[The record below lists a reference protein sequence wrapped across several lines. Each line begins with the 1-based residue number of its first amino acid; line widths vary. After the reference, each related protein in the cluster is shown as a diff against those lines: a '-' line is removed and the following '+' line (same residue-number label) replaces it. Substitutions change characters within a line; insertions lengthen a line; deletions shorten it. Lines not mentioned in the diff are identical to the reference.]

1 MNASEKI
8 TAAEP
13 MNAAHEI
20 LMKAA
25 SGMCSQEIAAAI
37 TGTPRPTKPQIK
49 AAEKML
55 KAIHDCGMLASQPGR
70 GGVALYSLT
79 TPVCNINKMGDV
91 SLIDEGETSE
101 VCDLAQTGGDS
112 QTSAVIGDSE
122 GGETDAPPISD
133 AQCTEIGAMNA
144 AVSWPGQD
152 VGAAVRIAELEAT
165 IALLRET
172 LAVAAEDVSRLSA
185 ELETERQAREAL
197 QERADVVDAEFVA
210 PCLNAKGYA
219 LKVPKRPMRS
229 FGKEETAK
237 SAAMAAARA
246 SGRGEVFALIPVGV
260 ARKGA
265 EWRNA

>member
-1 MNASEKI
+1 MNAPEKI

-79 TPVCNINKMGDV
+79 TPVCNINKLVDV
-91 SLIDEGETSE
+91 SPTGEGETAE
-101 VCDLAQTGGDS
+101 VCDLVQTGEGS

-122 GGETDAPPISD
+122 GGETDAPAISD
-133 AQCTEIGAMNA
+133 AQRTQIRGMNT
-144 AVSWPGQD
+144 AVAWPGQD

-165 IALLRET
+165 VALQRET
-172 LAVAAEDVSRLSA
+172 LSAAAEDVSRLSA
-185 ELETERQAREAL
+185 ELGAERLARAAL
-197 QERADVVDAEFVA
+197 QEQLDAA
-210 PCLNAKGYA
+210 PILSPLGFM
-219 LKVPKRPMRS
+219 LKVPKRPLRR
-229 FGKEETAK
+229 FGKEAAAK
-237 SAAMAAARA
+237 SAAMAAARLA
-246 SGRGEVFALIPVGV
+246 GRGEVFALVPVGKAV
-260 ARKGA
+260 RGA
-265 EWRNA
+265 EWKGAR